1 LWWTPF
7 PGDDPAT
14 VPPLNPPTPPLTDG
28 IVTLRPAA
36 QRDLAAIEA
45 YATDPDLDETMWLP
59 LPSGADEA
67 QAGALLTE
75 YSISWSGR
83 GGYAPAL
90 VIADSVTDRMIGII
104 HLSAAGGAGAITI
117 GIAPARR
124 RRGLGTRSV
133 DLLTTWAFGR
143 AGVSRLEWETD
154 STNIA
159 SIRLAERCG
168 FKLEQRIRGDDGR
181 DELIYVMNRP

>member
-1 LWWTPF
+1 MPS

-14 VPPLNPPTPPLTDG
+14 VPPLNPPAPPLTDG
-28 IVTLRPAA
+28 VVTLRPCA
-36 QRDLAAIEA
+36 QRDLATIEA

-59 LPSGADEA
+59 LPSGADEVQTA
-67 QAGALLTE
+67 ALLSE
-75 YSISWSGR
+75 YAGSWSGG

-104 HLSAAGGAGAITI
+104 HLSTGAGGAGAITI
-117 GIAPARR
+117 GVAPARR
-124 RRGLGTRSV
+124 RRGLGTRAV

-143 AGVSRLEWETD
+143 AGVARLEWETD

-168 FKLEQRIRGDDGR
+168 FRLEQRIRGDDGR